1 MKKYMVLFI
10 ALVCILGLVS
20 CNKEYTKDMSN
31 ADKFLPAVQIV
42 QVTFYS
48 DSDIHEWELTQEE
61 IKDWI
66 VWLNDLSLEQMNKED
81 TSTPNDKHESGSR
94 YIFEI
99 NTEKVC
105 IQYVDR
111 GDFGV
116 YLLAEDV
123 WYKVSNPKEPFNRY

>member
-1 MKKYMVLFI
+1 MKKYFILFMT
-10 ALVCILGLVS
+10 LVCILGLIS
-20 CNKEYTKDMSN
+20 CNKENIVDMTN
-31 ADKFLPAVQIV
+31 ADKLLPDVQIV

-48 DSDIHEWELTQEE
+48 GSDIHEWELTQEE

-66 VWLNDLSLEQMNKED
+66 VWLNDLSLEQMNEED
-81 TSTPNDKHESGSR
+81 TSIPSDKHESGSR

-99 NTEKVC
+99 NTEKMC

-116 YLLAEDV
+116 CLLVEDV

>member
-1 MKKYMVLFI
+1 MKKFIVLFMI
-10 ALVCILGLVS
+10 LVCILGLVS
-20 CNKEYTKDMSN
+20 CNNENREDMTN
-31 ADKFLPAVQIV
+31 VNKFLPDVQIV

-48 DSDIHEWELTQEE
+48 GPDIHEWELTQEE
-61 IKDWI
+61 IEDWI
-66 VWLNDLSLEQMNKED
+66 VWLNDLSLEQMNEED
-81 TSTPNDKHESGSR
+81 TSTPSDKHESGSR

-105 IQYVDR
+105 IQYVDL